1 MEKANKENFENQ
13 WRNTFGGAE
22 WQPSENVWT
31 NIELSLHKSATG
43 QMKKRLLFFQLLAA
57 ASIAFA
63 MTIGGVGVYNLL
75 NETNNDAN
83 TVNAITQLNTD
94 DTGKNESDKKL
105 SEENSSIV
113 DADLTEKKSNRTQ
126 IEINKSE
133 ITTNNKANNRV
144 LAPAIAT
151 EIVNETSRSAP
162 VNVNYIS
169 TIQQVQLVNTS
180 FSFNFS
186 IPERIDPVTDYGL
199 LMLADYSPAHLEK
212 NKNSSEKIWTG
223 LSMAAGAFGTGMGGE
238 NREFAS
244 SPDASAVPESY
255 TAPANNT
262 GSTYRMGMVVG
273 GKVSD
278 KWVVQGGLSYMQQYT
293 NYFSNVI
300 GLNSAVRTNFA
311 STSSA
316 NIVSPYQLNS
326 NQQFISLPLQA
337 GYLLVDKKFGFQLNA
352 GLATDFFLQNTM
364 SDPTGVLN
372 NYSERGADSAYRNI
386 NLSSLAGT
394 ELSYRFGENYRLS
407 LAPGM
412 RYAMHSIL
420 KSNTGSSI
428 QPFTFDIGL
437 RFNYLF
443 K

>member
-13 WRNTFGGAE
+13 WKNTFGDAE

-75 NETNNDAN
+75 NKSNNDSN
-83 TVNAITQLNTD
+83 TEIAITQSNTVD
-94 DTGKNESDKKL
+94 IDMSESVQNTTEKNSIVSVNEMP
-105 SEENSSIV
+105 EENGHSTHKEIIESETATV
-113 DADLTEKKSNRTQ
+113 NQTNQ
-126 IEINKSE
+126 IDI
-133 ITTNNKANNRV
+133 
-144 LAPAIAT
+144 APAFANDFS
-151 EIVNETSRSAP
+151 NETSRLTSI
-162 VNVNYIS
+162 NVNYIS
-169 TIQQVQLVNTS
+169 TIQQVRLVNTS
-180 FSFNFS
+180 FSFHFS
-186 IPERIDPVTDYGL
+186 IPEKIDPVTDYGL
-199 LMLADYSPAHLEK
+199 LLLADYTPAHLEK
-212 NKNSSEKIWTG
+212 NKASNEKIWTG
-223 LSMAAGAFGTGMGGE
+223 LSMAAGTFGTAMGGG
-238 NREFAS
+238 NFDFAS
-244 SPDASAVPESY
+244 SPDASGVQESF

-262 GSTYRMGMVVG
+262 GSTFRMGMVVG
-273 GKVSD
+273 GKISD

-293 NYFSNVI
+293 NYVSNVI
-300 GLNSAVRTNFA
+300 GLNSAVRTNFG
-311 STSSA
+311 STSNA

-337 GYLLVDKKFGFQLNA
+337 GYLLIDKKFGFQLNA

-372 NYSERGADSAYRNI
+372 NYSERGDDSAYRNI

-394 ELSYRFGENYRLS
+394 ELSYRFGDNYRLS

-428 QPFTFDIGL
+428 QPFTFDVGL
-437 RFNYLF
+437 RFNYLI